1 MSKAKRKE
9 INVLLGTESFY
20 DILDQKT
27 PEEVII
33 RMQELRAEYP
43 DRKVSFNVS
52 RYGYDG
58 GGTELELWEDRLE
71 NDKEFAKRREAEA
84 KDREKEKLRKRTNAE
99 KEFAEYQRLQKKFQG
114 KSAFTGEL

>member
-9 INVLLGTESFY
+9 VTVKLGTESFY

-27 PEEVII
+27 PEQVIE

-43 DRKVSFNVS
+43 DRKISFDVEP
-52 RYGYDG
+52 YGYDG
-58 GGTELELWEDRLE
+58 GTELVLYEHRLE
-71 NDKEFAKRREAEA
+71 NDKEFSKRREAET
-84 KDREKEKLRKRTNAE
+84 KDREKEKLRKRTNQE

-114 KSAFTGEL
+114 KSEFQ

>member
-9 INVLLGTESFY
+9 ITTKLGTESFY

-27 PEEVII
+27 PEQVIE

-52 RYGYDG
+52 PYGYDG
-58 GGTELELWEDRLE
+58 GMELELWEYRLE
-71 NDKEFAKRREAEA
+71 NDKEFDKRTKEEA
-84 KDREKEKLRKRTNAE
+84 KERELEKKRKQAKVD
-99 KEFAEYQRLQKKFQG
+99 KEFAEYQRLQKKFQR
-114 KSAFTGEL
+114 KSVFS

>member
-9 INVLLGTESFY
+9 ITVKLGTESFY

-27 PEEVII
+27 PQQVIAE
-33 RMQELRAEYP
+33 MQELDLRYEG
-43 DRKVSFNVS
+43 RKISFNVAP
-52 RYGYDG
+52 YGYDG
-58 GGTELELWEDRLE
+58 GIELEVYEHRLE

-84 KDREKEKLRKRTNAE
+84 KDREKEKLRKRTNLE

-114 KSAFTGEL
+114 QTVF

>member
-9 INVLLGTESFY
+9 ITTKLGTESFY

-27 PEEVII
+27 PEEVIT
-33 RMQELRAEYP
+33 RMQELRSEY
-43 DRKVSFNVS
+43 DGRKVSFNVAP
-52 RYGYDG
+52 YGYDG
-58 GGTELELWEDRLE
+58 GLELEVWEHRLE

-84 KDREKEKLRKRTNAE
+84 KDREKEKLRKRTNLE

-114 KSAFTGEL
+114 KSAFS

>member
-9 INVLLGTESFY
+9 ITVKLGTESFY

-27 PEEVII
+27 PQQVIAE
-33 RMQELRAEYP
+33 MQELDLRYEG
-43 DRKVSFNVS
+43 RKISFNVEP
-52 RYGYDG
+52 YGYDG
-58 GGTELELWEDRLE
+58 GIELEVYEHRLE

-84 KDREKEKLRKRTNAE
+84 KDREKEKLRKRTNLE

-114 KSAFTGEL
+114 QTVF